1 MSKEAAMEMMTGVP
15 ATTTNPS
22 LITGSMATETP
33 PSTVS
38 TPATLDS
45 DRFAKLA
52 AREARLVKER
62 ETFKSEAQKVQ
73 EDKAKIEEV
82 RRQVETFEHLKK
94 TDPIKAFESLGFTQS
109 DFVNWVADK
118 NTEPTPAQLAQ
129 NAAQEEIKKYQQEVS
144 KREEET
150 KAKKDAENIAS
161 YSKALGEKVKTE
173 SDKYKFISYYEEA
186 GVDQLIENIG
196 VYIKDN
202 PELSLVEIEKM
213 AKDDLE
219 EFYKD
224 RYEDMGKKIAPKVE
238 AAAVPAKDEPLKPQ
252 VSPRSTQRTRTLSD
266 KTVLPAQKR
275 IPSLPSQ
282 ATATASSV
290 STKRETPSEKRA
302 RLENW
307 LRTGV
312 KS

>member
-1 MSKEAAMEMMTGVP
+1 MSKEAAMEMMTGTP
-15 ATTTNPS
+15 TTAVNPS
-22 LITGSMATETP
+22 LITGSMPSETP
-33 PSTVS
+33 AVVAP
-38 TPATLDS
+38 PATLDS

-62 ETFKSEAQKVQ
+62 ETFKTESQKVA
-73 EDKAKIEEV
+73 EEKAKIEEV
-82 RRQVETFEHLKK
+82 KRQVETFEQLKK
-94 TDPIKAFESLGFTQS
+94 SDPIKAFESLGFTQE
-109 DFVNWVADK
+109 DFVNWVAEK
-118 NTEPTPAQLAQ
+118 NTEPTPEQLARS
-129 NAAQEEIKKYQQEVS
+129 AAQEEVKKYQDEVT
-144 KREEET
+144 KREEEA
-150 KAKKDAENIAS
+150 KAKRDADNIAS

-173 SDKYKFISYYEEA
+173 ADKYKFINYYEES

-202 PELSLVEIEKM
+202 PGLSLTEIEKM

-224 RYEDMGKKIAPKVE
+224 RYEDMAKRIAPKVE
-238 AAAVPAKDEPLKPQ
+238 APAVQTKEEPLKAQ

-266 KTVLPAQKR
+266 KNVLPAKKIQS
-275 IPSLPSQ
+275 IPAQ

-307 LRTGV
+307 LRTGI
-312 KS
+312 KG